1 MSLFDTIGSL
11 LGKSD
16 GSSTSVPEALVAALG
31 GQEGGLGG
39 LVEKFQAAGLGNVIA
54 SWVGTGANQPVAPD
68 ALHGI
73 LGSELVQQIAGKT
86 GLPVEQLLPLIA
98 QHLPQL
104 IDGMT
109 PNGQVPSGGG
119 SLLDAGL
126 AFLKSRMA
134 EQPSR
139 LYSRFRPAVTSS
151 PLRMHS
157 GEARSRNAPA
167 TLSGGG
173 RRLGSSPGKARVRN
187 RVRTTPGSIRFA
199 RTPVLATSAA

>member
-31 GQEGGLGG
+31 GQEGGLVG
-39 LVEKFQAAGLGNVIA
+39 LVGKFQAAGLGNVIS
-54 SWVGTGANQPVAPD
+54 SWVGTGANQPVAPA

-73 LGSELVQQIAGKT
+73 LGSELVQQIARKT
-86 GLPVEQLLPLIA
+86 GLPVEQVLPLIA

-109 PNGQVPSGGG
+109 PNGQVPSGG

-134 EQPSR
+134 
-139 LYSRFRPAVTSS
+139 
-151 PLRMHS
+151 
-157 GEARSRNAPA
+157 
-167 TLSGGG
+167 
-173 RRLGSSPGKARVRN
+173 
-187 RVRTTPGSIRFA
+187 
-199 RTPVLATSAA
+199 

>member
-39 LVEKFQAAGLGNVIA
+39 LVEKFQGAGLGNVIS
-54 SWVGTGANQPVAPD
+54 SWVGTGANQSVTPD

-73 LGSELVQQIAGKT
+73 LGGELVQRIAAKT
-86 GLPVEQLLPLIA
+86 GVPVEQLLPQIA

-109 PNGQVPSGGG
+109 PNGQVPSGG

-126 AFLKSRMA
+126 AFLKSRTA
-134 EQPSR
+134 
-139 LYSRFRPAVTSS
+139 
-151 PLRMHS
+151 
-157 GEARSRNAPA
+157 
-167 TLSGGG
+167 
-173 RRLGSSPGKARVRN
+173 
-187 RVRTTPGSIRFA
+187 
-199 RTPVLATSAA
+199 